1 MKTKTSWLSR
11 GFAAVALGLAFACAG
26 LAQTTSSTVDMK
38 DFEVI
43 AVNGN
48 KLVVRDQ
55 AGAREITVPDDFRFT
70 IDGKKMAVS
79 ELKPGMKGTALVTTT
94 TTVTPVYATEVRD
107 AEVLRA
113 SDMSMTVRG
122 ADGNTRRFTQGDL
135 NKRNID
141 IFKDGKEI
149 RIADLKKG
157 DKLSAVIITAVA
169 PAVLTEQEVQ
179 ATLADPAPAPA
190 PAAAPAVAAPTKAAE
205 AEPVKM
211 AAATPA
217 AATPAAAVP
226 APAPSGATPVTA
238 PAESGMTMTWLL
250 IAVAIAIVLFLF
262 LRRKK
267 QA

>member
-179 ATLADPAPAPA
+179 ATLADPAPA
-190 PAAAPAVAAPTKAAE
+190 AAPAVAAPTKAAE

-217 AATPAAAVP
+217 AATPAAAAP